1 MDLRKPF
8 WQWVWLIA
16 LAFIWGSS
24 FFLIK
29 KGLISY
35 SPPQIAAY
43 RMLFAAI
50 LVSPIAYKNIRKITR
65 KNYIYLLEVAFIG
78 NLIPSY
84 LFAVGQTQVSS
95 SLAGILN
102 AITPIFT
109 LIVGVS
115 LFKSKVTFVNLIGL
129 FLGLVGSGGLILK
142 NGWQIDDDIAYTLLI
157 VLAGIMYAFNLNT
170 IKYLLQDIGGAALTA
185 IAFVFTLPVTIGYL
199 LIFGYEP
206 VAHTEIASLSLLY
219 IFILAFFSSA
229 LAVIGFNILV
239 KYTSAIFAASVTYII
254 PVFAI
259 IWGVFDGESVT
270 LAQLLWLLV
279 IVLGIHL
286 VNKTK
291 KKKPFG

>member
-1 MDLRKPF
+1 MNLNKPL
-8 WQWVWLIA
+8 WQWIWLVT

-29 KGLISY
+29 KGLVSY
-35 SPPQIAAY
+35 SPAQIAAY
-43 RMLFAAI
+43 RMFFAAI
-50 LVSPIAYKNIRKITR
+50 LVSPIAYKNIRKIKR

-109 LIVGVS
+109 LIIGVL
-115 LFKSKVTFVNLIGL
+115 LFKSKANFINLIGL
-129 FLGLVGSGGLILK
+129 FLGLVGSVGLILK
-142 NGWQIDDDIAYTLLI
+142 NGFQIDDNIGYTLLI

-170 IKYLLQDIGGAALTA
+170 IKYLLKDIGGAALTA

-199 LIFGYEP
+199 LIVGYEP
-206 VAHTEIASLSLLY
+206 VANFEQANLSLLY

-239 KYTSAIFAASVTYII
+239 KYTSTIFAASVTYII

-259 IWGVFDGESVT
+259 MWGVFDGENIT
-270 LAQLLWLLV
+270 ITQLLWLFV
-279 IVLGIHL
+279 IVLGIYL
-286 VNKTK
+286 VNKK
-291 KKKPFG
+291 NKA

>member
-1 MDLRKPF
+1 MNLNKPL
-8 WQWVWLIA
+8 WQWIWLIT

-24 FFLIK
+24 FFFIK

-35 SPPQIAAY
+35 APGQIAAY

-50 LVSPIAYKNIRKITR
+50 LVAPIAYKNIRKINR
-65 KNYIYLLEVAFIG
+65 KNYIYLIEVAFVG

-84 LFAVGQTQVSS
+84 LFALGQTQVSS

-102 AITPIFT
+102 SITPIFT
-109 LIVGVS
+109 LIIGM
-115 LFKSKVTFVNLIGL
+115 LFFKSKSSLVNFMGLALGLIGS
-129 FLGLVGSGGLILK
+129 VGLILK
-142 NGWQIDDDIAYTLLI
+142 NGFQIDADLFYTLLI

-170 IKYLLQDIGGAALTA
+170 IKYLLKDIGGAALTA
-185 IAFVFTLPVTIGYL
+185 IAFVFTLPVTIAYL
-199 LIFGYEP
+199 LIAGYEP
-206 VAHTEIASLSLLY
+206 VANIEQAHLSLLY

-259 IWGVFDGESVT
+259 LWGVFDGEEIS
-270 LAQLLWLLV
+270 LKQILWLF
-279 IVLGIHL
+279 IIIKGIYL
-286 VNKTK
+286 VNKK
-291 KKKPFG
+291 KN

>member
-1 MDLRKPF
+1 MNLNKVL
-8 WQWVWLIA
+8 WQWVWLVG

-24 FFLIK
+24 FFFIK
-29 KGLISY
+29 KGLVSY
-35 SPPQIAAY
+35 SPAQIAAY

-50 LVSPIAYKNIRKITR
+50 LVSPIAYKNLKKING

-84 LFAVGQTQVSS
+84 LFALGQTQVSS

-102 AITPIFT
+102 SITPIFT
-109 LIVGVS
+109 LIVGMLFFKAKSS
-115 LFKSKVTFVNLIGL
+115 LINLVGLTLGLIGS
-129 FLGLVGSGGLILK
+129 VGLILK
-142 NGWQIDDDIAYTLLI
+142 NGLQIDANLFYTLLI

-170 IKYLLQDIGGAALTA
+170 IKYLLKDVGGAALTA
-185 IAFVFTLPVTIGYL
+185 IAFVFTLPVSISYL
-199 LIFGYEP
+199 LIVGYEP
-206 VAHTEIASLSLLY
+206 VANLEQAQLSLLY

-259 IWGVFDGESVT
+259 MWGIFDGEEIS
-270 LAQLLWLLV
+270 LKQMLWLF
-279 IVLGIHL
+279 IIIIGIYL
-286 VNKTK
+286 VNKK
-291 KKKPFG
+291 KKT